1 MAEDAKQEKEILAE
15 LKKDFPLT
23 KESIKE
29 IDLSQFSSLHRGEH
43 FRVTYAWKFTGFLQ
57 RVYFVKYRNSHK
69 TTTTPMLADQA
80 FPADATMKY
89 AGIYIKF
96 DQPMP
101 DFIIRANTQG
111 DKFLN
116 LYFPNSVKVKTVP
129 AFNHKYILESE
140 ESGTIEQVIG
150 VDLFNTMLIAG
161 DVNVE
166 VKDNKCFIY
175 GLQPF
180 GYDYARLLISIAT
193 DVIKRNIGQP
203 DLVTE
208 Q

>member
-29 IDLSQFSSLHRGEH
+29 VDLSQFSSLHRSEH

-69 TTTTPMLADQA
+69 TTPADQTL
-80 FPADATMKY
+80 PADTTLKF
-89 AGIYIKF
+89 AGIYVKF

-150 VDLFNTMLIAG
+150 VDLFNTMLNAE

-180 GYDYARLLISIAT
+180 GYEYARLLINIAG
-193 DVIKRNIGQP
+193 DIIKRNIGQP